1 MLQTA
6 SALRTVILGI
16 MKKPRK
22 SSTKTISQG
31 NNFNWHRQAVVLVFK
46 YPTSGEKLWSK
57 QITIADSNS
66 PTGIKL
72 DSVGNIYVAGSVRDG
87 ISANTDVFVLKL
99 Q

>member
-1 MLQTA
+1 MM
-6 SALRTVILGI
+6 ALILS
-16 MKKPRK
+16 PRK
-22 SSTKTISQG
+22 YTTTTISQDS
-31 NNFNWHRQAVVLVFK
+31 NLNWHRQAVVLVFK